1 MRFIKLH
8 LLVAYSI
15 LSVSMIAQDFSKIDT
30 ELLSQFDMQEEVK
43 VMIQVRSS
51 SQVNTQVN
59 WTKHKKSNEVYQQLV
74 ERANNS
80 QSDLLNF
87 LNNQGYAV
95 KSFCLVNAIAT
106 KLDIAA
112 VYELSQRLDIER
124 IYWDRP
130 AMVDYIIDEE
140 EVLRSRMA
148 EPEWGIKMIQAD
160 SVWSL
165 GYTGEN
171 VVIAGQD
178 TGYDYE
184 HPSLIKKYRGYRE
197 NADDEHDYNWHDAI
211 HEINPLHG
219 DTLITDTTNPCG
231 LDIDHPCDD
240 NNHGTH
246 TMGTMIGSDD
256 ENSIGVAPD
265 AKWIACRNMERGYGS
280 PSTYIECFEWFLA
293 PTKLDGTEA
302 DPSMSPHVIANSW
315 GCPEM
320 EGCNA
325 ANWHLM
331 DEAVENLRAAGVVV
345 VVSAGNSGSG
355 CESVRNPAAIFQ
367 GSFSVGATASNDTI
381 AGFSSRGPVA
391 VDSSFRLKPDIAA
404 PGVGVRSTIRN
415 GGFASFSGTSMAG
428 PHVAGVVGLIISA
441 NPALAGQVEIIEEI
455 IRSTAVPKTTNQD
468 CGDYPGSEIPNAVY
482 GYGRIDALAAVEQA
496 LNVSNTNDIVSSWNT
511 KIFPNPTIDY
521 LQIQSERL
529 INKMVI
535 VDALGQVMYRRQFDY
550 PLTVINIDDIERWT
564 NGVYHIQLWNGHQV
578 QTQSIIKQ

>member
-1 MRFIKLH
+1 MNSIRNLCFLGI
-8 LLVAYSI
+8 LLFSSS
-15 LSVSMIAQDFSKIDT
+15 LIAQNFDKIDSDI
-30 ELLSQFDMQEEVK
+30 LDQFDTKDEVK
-43 VMIQVRSS
+43 VMI
-51 SQVNTQVN
+51 
-59 WTKHKKSNEVYQQLV
+59 HIKSNQSLQPKMDWSKERKTIFVYQNLIQSA
-74 ERANNS
+74 EQS
-80 QSDLLNF
+80 QKEIIRILDQ
-87 LNNQGYAV
+87 NQIDYQ
-95 KSFCLVNAIAT
+95 SFYLVNAIAA
-106 KLDIAA
+106 KLDLNTL
-112 VYELSQRLDIER
+112 YTLSEHGDVQH

-140 EVLRSRMA
+140 EVLRSRMT

-178 TGYDYE
+178 TGYDFE
-184 HPSLIKKYRGYRE
+184 HPTLLKKYRGYSE
-197 NADDEHDYNWHDAI
+197 DANHEHDYNWHDAI
-211 HEINPLHG
+211 REINPLHG
-219 DTLITDTTNPCG
+219 DTLITETTNPCG
-231 LDIDHPCDD
+231 LNVDHPCDD

-293 PTKLDGTEA
+293 PTKLDGTDA
-302 DPSMSPHVIANSW
+302 DPTMAPHVIANSW

-325 ANWHLM
+325 SNWHLM
-331 DEAVENLRAAGVVV
+331 DEAVENLRSAGVVV
-345 VVSAGNSGSG
+345 VVSAGNSGSS

-391 VDSSFRLKPDIAA
+391 VDSSFRLKPDISA

-455 IRSTAVPKTTNQD
+455 IRSTAVPKTTDQD
-468 CGDYPGSEIPNAVY
+468 CGDYLGSEIPNAVY

-496 LNVSNTNDIVSSWNT
+496 LNVSNTKDISSSWST
-511 KIFPNPTIDY
+511 TIFPNPTADF

-529 INKMVI
+529 ISKIVI
-535 VDALGQVMYRRQFDY
+535 VDALGQVMYRKQYDY
-550 PLTVINIDDIERWT
+550 PLMEFNITDVERWAH
-564 NGVYHIQLWNGHQV
+564 GLYHIQLWNGNQV
-578 QTQSIIKQ
+578 QTQSIIK